1 MVSETIST
9 QLKDKYKFSSFFAK
23 GHYETQVETLE
34 VRSKGEGITI
44 GIPKESTIN
53 ESRVALVPNSVRSIV
68 GYGHSVIIESKAGE
82 ASQFSDS
89 HFASAGAEI
98 SNDPKRVYQSE
109 IIVKSSPPTIDEIE
123 LMSPGQILITPLQ
136 LPTIDV
142 AYLEKIRQQKII
154 AIAMEHLRYDDGS
167 FPVIRVMSEI
177 AGRMAILTASEL
189 LSIGKGGRGVLLGG
203 VSGVPPAKVVILGAG
218 VVGEHATRT
227 ALGLGASVR
236 IFDNDIYKIIRLQS
250 KIGQQ
255 LHTSS
260 INPEYIA
267 YQLTSA
273 DVVVGAMHSKTG
285 RSPILVTEE
294 MVSNMKRGSVII
306 DISIDQGGCFETS
319 SVTNHTQPTFVK
331 HGVIHYCVPN
341 IASKVARTSSMAIS
355 NILTP
360 LILKIGNNQST
371 KEILYHSDGIRHGVY
386 SYAGHITNMYLAKR
400 FGFKY
405 TALELLL
412 TSEH

>member
-1 MVSETIST
+1 MSV
-9 QLKDKYKFSSFFAK
+9 KDKYKFSSFFAK

-34 VRSKGEGITI
+34 VLTKGEGITI
-44 GIPKESTIN
+44 GIPKETTHH

-68 GYGHSVIIESKAGE
+68 GYGHTVIVESKAGE
-82 ASQFSDS
+82 ASQFTDD
-89 HFASAGAEI
+89 HYASAGAEI
-98 SNDPKRVYQSE
+98 SITPKKVYQSR
-109 IIVKSSPPTIDEIE
+109 IVIKASPPTIEE
-123 LMSPGQILITPLQ
+123 LNLMTDGQILITPLQ
-136 LPTIDV
+136 LPIITSE
-142 AYLEKIRQQKII
+142 YLNLIRQKRIV

-167 FPVIRVMSEI
+167 FPVIKVMSEI
-177 AGRMAILTASEL
+177 AGRIAILTAAEL
-189 LSIGKGGRGVLLGG
+189 LTINRGGRGVLLGG

-218 VVGEHATRT
+218 VVGEHSTRT

-236 IFDNDIYKIIRLQS
+236 IFDNDIYKIIRLQNR
-250 KIGQQ
+250 IGQQ

-273 DVVVGAMHSKTG
+273 DVVIGAMHSKSG

-294 MVSNMKRGSVII
+294 MVNNMKKGSVII
-306 DISIDQGGCFETS
+306 DVSIDQGGCFETS
-319 SVTNHTQPTFVK
+319 EVTSHASPTFTK
-331 HGVIHYCVPN
+331 YGVTHYCVPN

-360 LILKIGNNQST
+360 LILKIGNKKTIKNT
-371 KEILYHSDGIRHGVY
+371 LYNSDGIRHGVY
-386 SYAGHITNMYLAKR
+386 SYAGYITNEYLAKR
-400 FGFKY
+400 FDFKY